1 MNYPV
6 FAWKNLWRNRR
17 RTLITIASVFFGV
30 VLATLMYSL
39 MDGIYGNMIDIM
51 VKLSSGYMQVQ
62 DPGYRENSSINDIFY
77 PEDTMVDRIEGIDGI
92 TTVAKRLDAFALL
105 SSGPNT
111 RGGAVIGFEPAMDR
125 ETSSLERWVSH
136 GRFIRGGD
144 TGVLVTAN
152 VAGQLNIGVND
163 SIILIGQGFMGI
175 TAAGIYPVSGILTFN
190 TPQMND
196 IGVFMDIS
204 SAQDLFRTEGMVTSL
219 MIMVEDYTDV
229 DRVKG
234 ELEGFIDDQVVAD
247 WKELNPGLVNFI
259 EGDRAAGSLM
269 IWILYMIIGFGIL
282 GTIIMMVAERRREL
296 AVMAAVGMRKYR
308 LAIILF
314 LETVFIGLTGV
325 ISGFAVSV
333 PVIYV
338 LVRNPVRLPENMAE
352 VYLDYGIEPYLI
364 FGDSPSVF
372 ISQVVTIF
380 IITMIVSVYP
390 ILKVKNLV
398 VSKSLKS

>member
-1 MNYPV
+1 M
-6 FAWKNLWRNRR
+6 
-17 RTLITIASVFFGV
+17 IFF
-30 VLATLMYSL
+30 T
-39 MDGIYGNMIDIM
+39 
-51 VKLSSGYMQVQ
+51 
-62 DPGYRENSSINDIFY
+62 
-77 PEDTMVDRIEGIDGI
+77 
-92 TTVAKRLDAFALL
+92 
-105 SSGPNT
+105 
-111 RGGAVIGFEPAMDR
+111 
-125 ETSSLERWVSH
+125 
-136 GRFIRGGD
+136 
-144 TGVLVTAN
+144 
-152 VAGQLNIGVND
+152 
-163 SIILIGQGFMGI
+163 
-175 TAAGIYPVSGILTFN
+175 
-190 TPQMND
+190 
-196 IGVFMDIS
+196 
-204 SAQDLFRTEGMVTSL
+204 L

-259 EGDRAAGSLM
+259 EGDRAAGLLM

-296 AVMAAVGMRKYR
+296 SVMAAVGMRKYR

-325 ISGFAVSV
+325 IFGFTVSV
-333 PVIYV
+333 PVIFV

-372 ISQVVTIF
+372 ISQVVTVF

-390 ILKVKNLV
+390 ILKVKNFV